1 MKKGIIFITMVC
13 FLFSQFEAGKKA
25 VGGEV
30 STFTSDITTWTLG
43 SDKIKYSDT
52 VIGLNSTGSYF
63 LIDNLA
69 ISIGLEYTLNNQS
82 WECNNEECS
91 DDWFL
96 LENGVGSTPDIVS
109 PFGFN
114 IGIEYYKGNSYA
126 HASYN
131 DPSSEDEDDSY
142 LAFGGG
148 YMLELASGIYL
159 NTAVEYRHLLSSTA
173 HIPNNAPALGTPIG
187 NILNAS
193 NIESTNLKLYG
204 SIGVTVVF

>member
-1 MKKGIIFITMVC
+1 MKNGIIFIIMVC
-13 FLFSQFEAGKKA
+13 FSFSQFEAGKKA

-43 SDKIKYSDT
+43 NDEIKYLDT

-69 ISIGLEYTLNNQS
+69 VSIGLEYTLNNQS

-91 DDWFL
+91 DDWF
-96 LENGVGSTPDIVS
+96 GVGNTSDVVS

-114 IGIEYYKGNSYA
+114 IGAQYYKGNSYA

-159 NTAVEYRHLLSSTA
+159 DTAVEYRHSLSSTA
-173 HIPNNAPALGTPIG
+173 QIPNNSPTLGTPIG
-187 NILNAS
+187 DILNAS
-193 NIESTNLKLYG
+193 DTESTNLKLYG